1 MTSSLKKQELRN
13 NLINIYNNKENYNLI
28 SLYRQLL
35 VYNNI
40 IQIYVS
46 TEIYNAY
53 ITELYSIVDTYLYN
67 DDFNQDDINIFLDN
81 INKIINYL

>member
-81 INKIINYL
+81 INNIINYL